1 MGKKVQIV
9 QRDLGNTETKSQPK
23 KAQQIATKRYCFTKN
38 DIPQNEEEAK
48 VFYSSYSAKLKEVKN
63 IIFHIFSLELGENK
77 TFHLQ
82 GYIELEIK
90 ARITELKKFESGAH
104 FEPCKGNRDDNISYC
119 SKNDETHI
127 IGPTIYDKS
136 KEPKYTPQQLRI
148 LPEDK
153 LYRWQKKALE
163 IARGEIDDRDIYWFW
178 SKETGTGKTQVNK
191 HLMYYDSFDFVD
203 GDKGN
208 IMCAIVGDDGK
219 KEIKKG
225 YVFNFS
231 NDKDLNK
238 VSYTAMENM
247 KDGLIFSG
255 KYKSGG
261 MLIPPLQV
269 IVMANGPPACK
280 LTNRWKVYEIKKS
293 DIDYKL
299 KKEIE
304 IIVDF

>member
-1 MGKKVQIV
+1 MAKKVQIV

-23 KAQQIATKRYCFTKN
+23 KEQQIATKRYCFTKN
-38 DIPQNEEEAK
+38 DIPQNEEEAII
-48 VFYSSYSAKLKEVKN
+48 FYSSYSANLLKVKN
-63 IIFHIFSLELGENK
+63 IIYHIFSLELGENK
-77 TFHLQ
+77 TYHLQ

-104 FEPCKGNRDDNISYC
+104 FEPCKGKREDNIAYC
-119 SKNDETHI
+119 SKQDETHI

-136 KEPKYTPQQLRI
+136 KEPKYTPEQLRI
-148 LPEDK
+148 IPEEK
-153 LYRWQKKALE
+153 LYLWQKKALK
-163 IARGEIDDRDIYWFW
+163 IARKPINDREIYWFW
-178 SKETGTGKTQVNK
+178 SKETATGKTQVNK
-191 HLMYYDSFDFVD
+191 HLMYYDKFDFVD
-203 GDKGN
+203 GDKSN
-208 IMCAIVGDDGK
+208 IMCAIVGEDGN

-231 NDKDLNK
+231 NDKDLKK

-269 IVMANGPPACK
+269 IVMANGPPECK
-280 LTNRWKVYEIKKS
+280 LSDRWVVYEIKGG
-293 DIDYKL
+293 DINYIES
-299 KKEIE
+299 EIVVE
-304 IIVDF
+304 F